1 MISVCERR
9 VMQTD
14 SKLLQ
19 IAPTEIERCVSGRG
33 SSTSVLKR
41 RENGRGPVPAGVNEG
56 WGEGDVVRGSSHGGE
71 RERRWEREVRRK
83 VKVSRRAG

>member
-41 RENGRGPVPAGVNEG
+41 RENGRGPVPAGVNNVG
-56 WGEGDVVRGSSHGGE
+56 WGEEETLSEEARTAE
-71 RERRWEREVRRK
+71 RENVDGRER
-83 VKVSRRAG
+83 